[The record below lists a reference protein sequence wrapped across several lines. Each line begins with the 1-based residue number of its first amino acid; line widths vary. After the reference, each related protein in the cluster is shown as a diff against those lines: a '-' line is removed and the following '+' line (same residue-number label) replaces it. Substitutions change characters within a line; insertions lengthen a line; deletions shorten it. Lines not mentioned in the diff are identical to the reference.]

1 MNGQTVIEKTIPS
14 GGTVRITIDDDGFV
28 IIEGAR
34 RANIIYGFY
43 FDGTGYHRD
52 SAISLPGTENS
63 DYIAIHTEHA
73 HDGVTAEF
81 SAKVGTKYPWWSS
94 AQRAAMRL
102 LPISMMGRKSFFR
115 LQFRRGG
122 QSQFEMA
129 DEKMLHFDKAA

>member
-73 HDGVTAEF
+73 LTALRPSSLQK
-81 SAKVGTKYPWWSS
+81 SARNTLGGHRPSGPRC
-94 AQRAAMRL
+94 A
-102 LPISMMGRKSFFR
+102 SFR
-115 LQFRRGG
+115 YQ
-122 QSQFEMA
+122 
-129 DEKMLHFDKAA
+129 